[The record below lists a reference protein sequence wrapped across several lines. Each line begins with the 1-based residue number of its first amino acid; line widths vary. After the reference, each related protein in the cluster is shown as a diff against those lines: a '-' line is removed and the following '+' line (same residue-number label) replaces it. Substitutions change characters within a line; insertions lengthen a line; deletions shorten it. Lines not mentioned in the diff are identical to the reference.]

1 MVNIQQENKKS
12 CLISPKFIDVLDGVR
27 ALSVIIVLIFHFWQQ
42 TWVWPS
48 ISTPLLS
55 FLGINAISLNNYA
68 KVGYLFV
75 DMMVLLSGFLLFLP
89 LARQVILGEER
100 SSWKQY
106 AKKRVARILPSYL
119 FCVITIF
126 IIAVVKGEY
135 SDTTTAI
142 RDLLT
147 HLTFTQTLFV
157 DTYFST
163 KLNVVLWTVAIEVW
177 FYILYPFIADFIGG
191 FRFSKKKVDNPKGA
205 VRRMLIVAAVMFIC
219 FEIFRRLVVNRQGAY
234 VAFNINQFPAF
245 LGVYAIGMIGSFLM
259 VALSNEIRRTP
270 GVAYFSLVVAAFSL
284 VVIDSLVADCAV
296 LSLGEAQL
304 WQVNERFKLNAVF
317 AVFIISL
324 ALSPDWIRW
333 LFSNRLMRFLSAI
346 SYNLYIW
353 HQWLAVRIKYVWRIP
368 SWTGDTPPNQLN
380 DTRWMNQYALII
392 TIAAVLA
399 AVLATYL
406 IEKPMSKLLLG
417 GYKKKSGFGVVVDDI
432 EVNNEQ
438 VGEEIFDLPED
449 GKKC

>member
-1 MVNIQQENKKS
+1 MDIKHQESKKNN
-12 CLISPKFIDVLDGVR
+12 LISPKFIDVLDGVR

-42 TWVWPS
+42 TWIWPS
-48 ISTPLLS
+48 VSTPFLS
-55 FLGINAISLNNYA
+55 FLGINSISLNNYA

-106 AKKRVARILPSYL
+106 AKKRIARIVPSYL
-119 FCVITIF
+119 FCVITLF
-126 IIAVVKGEY
+126 VVAMVKGEY
-135 SDTTTAI
+135 SDTATAI
-142 RDLLT
+142 RDLVT

-157 DTYFST
+157 DTYFNT

-191 FRFSKKKVDNPKGA
+191 FRFSKKKVDNPKNA
-205 VRRMLIVAAVMFIC
+205 VKRMLIVAAAMFVI
-219 FEIFRRLVVNRQGAY
+219 FELFRRLVVNRQGAY

-245 LGVYAIGMIGSFLM
+245 LGVYAIGMLSSFLM
-259 VALSNEIRRTP
+259 VAISREIRRTT
-270 GVAYFSLVVAAFSL
+270 GVAYFSLAVSVFSLIVIDRLVAECAAFVVA
-284 VVIDSLVADCAV
+284 D
-296 LSLGEAQL
+296 AQL

-324 ALSPDWIRW
+324 ALSPDWVRW
-333 LFSNRLMRFLSAI
+333 LFSNKLMRFLSGI

-368 SWTGDTPPNQLN
+368 SWTGDTPPNQMN
-380 DTRWMNQYALII
+380 NSQWMHQYALVI
-392 TIAAVLA
+392 TIAAVAA

-406 IEKPMSKLLLG
+406 IEKPVSKLIIG
-417 GYKKKSGFGVVVDDI
+417 GHKKKESFGVIVDDSGVGI
-432 EVNNEQ
+432 AKCNE
-438 VGEEIFDLPED
+438 ETFDLPGD
-449 GKKC
+449 KK